1 MRGQA
6 RDFIRHCHAP
16 EERLAV
22 VLIQREGAAKGK
34 VEQKFY
40 TARQEAYEKVLRY
53 LRFRNARGAD
63 VYASANP
70 LKPRVRRRRAG
81 DILEARWLYADID
94 ERGPETL
101 RRIDTDAARG
111 RIPEPTAVIRTS
123 EGRYQALWR
132 IEPCGTARA
141 ERSLRALA
149 AHYRTDPAATD
160 CARVLRIPGFRSRKR
175 GEEVVLERL
184 VRAPPARIEDFER
197 ALPAPPRAEA
207 QARRAVRGREKGR
220 PGGRPGGPDRTP
232 SGQDWA
238 WTRAQLRRGRPP
250 RSVEAELAARRTDK
264 ANPAYYAARTVER
277 AVRSLQR
284 PRSFGPSR

>member
-6 RDFIRHCHAP
+6 RDFIRHCHSP

-40 TARQEAYEKVLRY
+40 TARQLASEKVLRY
-53 LRFRNARGAD
+53 LRFRNVRGAD
-63 VYASANP
+63 VYATANP

-81 DILEARWLYADID
+81 DIQEARWLYADID

-101 RRIDTDAARG
+101 RRIDADARRG
-111 RIPEPTAVIRTS
+111 RIPEPTAVMRTS
-123 EGRYQALWR
+123 AGRYQVLWR
-132 IEPCGTARA
+132 IEACDTRRA
-141 ERSLRALA
+141 ENSLRALA

-184 VRAPPARIEDFER
+184 VSAPPARIEDFER
-197 ALPAPPRAEA
+197 ALPAPPSAAA
-207 QARRAVRGREKGR
+207 QARRAARGRERGG
-220 PGGRPGGPDRTP
+220 PGGKP
-232 SGQDWA
+232 
-238 WTRAQLRRGRPP
+238 
-250 RSVEAELAARRTDK
+250 
-264 ANPAYYAARTVER
+264 
-277 AVRSLQR
+277 
-284 PRSFGPSR
+284 